1 MMLRSFLQRR
11 IRPRYNL
18 CMSMTANEVLE
29 AARQLTANEQ
39 EWLLQGLLDDEFAA
53 WQKEVGE
60 PEPGY
65 EEWFR
70 TSVEEAL
77 ADNSPGIPH
86 EEAMKY
92 LHDAIEK
99 ARALKATA

>member
-1 MMLRSFLQRR
+1 
-11 IRPRYNL
+11 
-18 CMSMTANEVLE
+18 MTANEVLE

-39 EWLLQGLLDDEFAA
+39 EWLLQGLLNDEYAV

-77 ADNSPGIPH
+77 ADDSPSIPH
-86 EEAMKY
+86 
-92 LHDAIEK
+92 DQV
-99 ARALKATA
+99 AREMSEILRTARERKKLQASA